1 MKINYTYN
9 INRGWQKPVGTIC
22 APAFGTEIDAS
33 RGPSM

>member
-9 INRGWQKPVGTIC
+9 LNRSWQKPAGTIC
-22 APAFGTEIDAS
+22 APIFGTEIDAN